1 MGKQLAL
8 VIALVSV
15 IGVAAFIAFEIGTR
29 SEAGTTV
36 SKTTALSDV
45 DFKVSD
51 PDAEQLAGPSESEP
65 KQVSADADQSS
76 GPVEGIEVHGQ
87 WTIEVEE
94 EDGRFVSLREFDN
107 ALVGGVS
114 LAELLAHEHQI
125 GSWFFQLAGSGAGEP
140 CNDNQGV
147 DRACQSWEQT
157 TGGATGL
164 AQNFSDLL
172 VEVPDSGV
180 NADKLVLS
188 GSITIANTTQIISV
202 GTHYLKCNTSTSPV
216 DALACSG
223 PAATITHTN
232 PSPWIDV
239 QAGQV
244 VNVTV
249 VISFS

>member
-1 MGKQLAL
+1 
-8 VIALVSV
+8 
-15 IGVAAFIAFEIGTR
+15 
-29 SEAGTTV
+29 
-36 SKTTALSDV
+36 
-45 DFKVSD
+45 
-51 PDAEQLAGPSESEP
+51 
-65 KQVSADADQSS
+65 
-76 GPVEGIEVHGQ
+76 
-87 WTIEVEE
+87 
-94 EDGRFVSLREFDN
+94 
-107 ALVGGVS
+107 
-114 LAELLAHEHQI
+114 
-125 GSWFFQLAGSGAGEP
+125 
-140 CNDNQGV
+140 
-147 DRACQSWEQT
+147 
-157 TGGATGL
+157 L